1 MNFSLLDRFWNNA
14 HAVLI
19 VATLMWAGH
28 TVVLRMSVGEISP
41 VLLMELRWLGSFLI
55 LLALYHKSLPRYMP
69 LILQQWRWVFGMGGI
84 GLAGFTLLIVYAAQ
98 YTTAVNLGIMQ
109 GVIPAFVMFFGW
121 LLFRTSIGWFQF
133 FGLCSSLFGVLVLVS
148 AGSFASIIALQFNSG
163 DLLMVAACL
172 CYAGYTIAI
181 SRRLDMP
188 PVILLCFFAFCAF
201 LTCSFFTVVEYAN
214 GELIFPGFKGFL
226 LLIYCA
232 VCPSILSQTCFIR
245 GVELTGANRAGLYV
259 NLVPV
264 FAAFLGMLIL
274 SEAMH
279 MYHLISLT
287 MVLGGIFL
295 AERGKV
301 KRKANCSGI

>member
-1 MNFSLLDRFWNNA
+1 MNIPLFDRFWNSA
-14 HAVLI
+14 HAVLAM
-19 VATLMWAGH
+19 ATLMWAGH

-55 LLALYHKSLPRYMP
+55 LLVLFHKTLPSYLPVVLKR
-69 LILQQWRWVFGMGGI
+69 WRWVFGMGGI
-84 GLAGFTLLIVYAAQ
+84 GLAGFTLFLVYAAQ
-98 YTTAVNLGIMQ
+98 HTTAVNLGIMQ
-109 GVIPAFVMFFGW
+109 GVLPAFVMLLGW
-121 LLFRTSIGWFQF
+121 LIYRTPIGWFQF

-148 AGSFASIIALQFNSG
+148 AGSYASIIALEFNIG
-163 DLLMVAACL
+163 DLLMIAACL
-172 CYAGYTIAI
+172 CYAGYTVAIA
-181 SRRLDMP
+181 RRLEIP
-188 PVILLCFFAFCAF
+188 PAILLCFFAFCAF
-201 LTCSFFTVVEYAN
+201 VSCSFFTVIEYAN
-214 GELIFPGFKGFL
+214 GDLILPGLKGFL
-226 LLIYCA
+226 LIIYCA

-279 MYHLISLT
+279 IYHLIALI

-295 AERGKV
+295 ADRGKV
-301 KRKANCSGI
+301 

>member
-1 MNFSLLDRFWNNA
+1 MNIPLFDRFWNSA
-14 HAVLI
+14 HAVLAM
-19 VATLMWAGH
+19 ATLMWAGH

-55 LLALYHKSLPRYMP
+55 LLVLFHKTLPSYLP
-69 LILQQWRWVFGMGGI
+69 VVLKHWRWVFGMGGI
-84 GLAGFTLLIVYAAQ
+84 GLAGFTLFLVYAAQ
-98 YTTAVNLGIMQ
+98 HTTAVNLGIMQ
-109 GVIPAFVMFFGW
+109 GVIPAFVMLLGW
-121 LLFRTSIGWFQF
+121 LIYRTSIGWFQF

-148 AGSFASIIALQFNSG
+148 AGSYASIIALEFNSG
-163 DLLMVAACL
+163 DLLMIAACL
-172 CYAGYTIAI
+172 CYAGYTVAIA
-181 SRRLDMP
+181 RRFEIP
-188 PVILLCFFAFCAF
+188 PAILLCFFAFCAF
-201 LTCSFFTVVEYAN
+201 VSCSFFTVIEYAN
-214 GELIFPGFKGFL
+214 GDLILPGLKGFL
-226 LLIYCA
+226 LIIYCA

-279 MYHLISLT
+279 IYHLIALI

-295 AERGKV
+295 ADRGKV
-301 KRKANCSGI
+301 

>member
-69 LILQQWRWVFGMGGI
+69 LILQHWRWVFGMGGI
-84 GLAGFTLLIVYAAQ
+84 GLAGFTLLIVCAAQ

-188 PVILLCFFAFCAF
+188 PAILLCFFAFCAF

-274 SEAMH
+274 SEAMY

>member
-1 MNFSLLDRFWNNA
+1 MNISLFDRFWNSA
-14 HAVLI
+14 HAVLAT
-19 VATLMWAGH
+19 ATLMWAGH

-55 LLALYHKSLPRYMP
+55 LLVLFHKSLPSYLP
-69 LILQQWRWVFGMGGI
+69 LVLKHWRWVFAMGGI
-84 GLAGFTLLIVYAAQ
+84 GLAGFTIFLVYAAQ

-109 GVIPAFVMFFGW
+109 GITPAFVMILGW
-121 LLFRTSIGWFQF
+121 LFFSTSIGWSQF
-133 FGLCSSLFGVLVLVS
+133 FGLCLSLLGVLVLVS
-148 AGSFASIIALQFNSG
+148 AGSYASIIALEFNIG
-163 DLLMVAACL
+163 DLLMIAACL
-172 CYAGYTIAI
+172 CYAGYTVAIA
-181 SRRLDMP
+181 RRFDIPTAL
-188 PVILLCFFAFCAF
+188 LLCFFAFSAF
-201 LTCSFFTVVEYAN
+201 VSCSFFTVIEYAN
-214 GELIFPGFKGFL
+214 GDLILPGLKGFL

-245 GVELTGANRAGLYV
+245 GVELTGPNRAGLYV

-279 MYHLISLT
+279 MYHLIALT

-295 AERGKV
+295 ADRGKV
-301 KRKANCSGI
+301 